1 MYVCVYNYNCA
12 CFLLA
17 PPYIGLF
24 MFNATEVDINIYSPN
39 GTVVFETLFII
50 NPNVTVEHLS
60 FDITT
65 MMVGESNF
73 AGDFLINGT
82 TPPLVVQAPFQS
94 LYMLTVLTGGVLNT
108 SSTMDIIFSLIA
120 LVNTSSSITETMI
133 SNVTVHQIGEH

>member
-1 MYVCVYNYNCA
+1 
-12 CFLLA
+12 
-17 PPYIGLF
+17 

-60 FDITT
+60 FDITA

-73 AGDFLINGT
+73 AGDFLINGI

-94 LYMLTVLTGGVLNT
+94 LHMLTVSTGGVLNT

-120 LVNTSSSITETMI
+120 LVNISSDITETII
-133 SNVTVHQIGEH
+133 SNVTVYQIGEH